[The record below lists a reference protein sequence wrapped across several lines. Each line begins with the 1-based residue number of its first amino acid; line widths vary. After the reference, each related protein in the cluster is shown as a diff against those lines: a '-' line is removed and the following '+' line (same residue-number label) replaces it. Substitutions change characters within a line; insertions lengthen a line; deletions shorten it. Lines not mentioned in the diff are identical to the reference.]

1 MSENSGESIEK
12 SIGPRGHPLDG
23 RQEGEPWRLE
33 DGNDPVS
40 APRADC
46 NPQGNERDETLD
58 VVDSD
63 GGDASVRV
71 ADILDRFSEGTRI
84 SLKERVR
91 KDYKRA
97 FRRFASEV
105 GLEAYNRRQ
114 LGGPRGKKLVL
125 QHLEDIPRP
134 SHRWVLQAIK
144 HVWIYG
150 VNLPWPITKRDVG
163 RLPKSQRGRS
173 PPDAD
178 VRPWADAVGNETD
191 PYLRLLVL
199 LELQFGL
206 RPSHVAHLKW
216 RNIEYDGSGRP
227 CAIAAS
233 GRDEDF
239 KTDSDVRAWLPPDV
253 VEAVVT
259 WKAAS
264 SDTTPERPILPRK
277 GTTARLELD
286 PTRMHDRDSFAAL
299 LEAFGRKWG
308 LKHLSPKTFRHWV
321 ASKLREAGLSY
332 QASAYWQGHDPT
344 GSGYMRDWYDNRPED
359 IFAEQSAK
367 LPRGPVGMLEASDVS
382 VKEGLPTAML
392 EAVKEYRDGKL
403 SDFELIARLTTIR
416 RKTPDV
422 VLTP

>member
-1 MSENSGESIEK
+1 MPPDERRSSETFMLPAALPPI
-12 SIGPRGHPLDG
+12 G

-46 NPQGNERDETLD
+46 NPQGNERDETQD
-58 VVDSD
+58 IDD
-63 GGDASVRV
+63 PEGGDASVRI

-84 SLKERVR
+84 SLKEGVR
-91 KDYKRA
+91 QDYKRA
-97 FRRFASEV
+97 FRRFASDV
-105 GLEAYNRRQ
+105 GLERFNRRQ
-114 LGGPRGKKLVL
+114 LAGPRGKKLVL
-125 QHLEDIPRP
+125 QHLEGIPRP
-134 SHRWVLQAIK
+134 SHRWTLQAIK

-150 VNLPWPITKRDVG
+150 VDVPWPITKRDVG

-178 VRPWADAVGNETD
+178 IRPWADAAGYEKD
-191 PYLRLLVL
+191 PYLKLMVL
-199 LELQFGL
+199 FLLQFGL
-206 RPSHVAHLKW
+206 RPSHVSHLKW
-216 RNIEYDGSGRP
+216 RNIEYDSSGRP

-264 SDTTPERPILPRK
+264 ADTTPERPILPRK
-277 GTTARLELD
+277 GTTARRSRHEV
-286 PTRMHDRDSFAAL
+286 HDRDSFSDL
-299 LEAFGRKWG
+299 LKAFERKWG
-308 LKHLSPKTFRHWV
+308 LKHLSPKSFRHWV

-359 IFAEQSAK
+359 IFAEQSVK
-367 LPRGPVGMLEASDVS
+367 LPRGPVGMLGASDVS
-382 VKEGLPTAML
+382 VSEGLPTAML
-392 EAVKEYRDGKL
+392 EAVREYRDGKL

-422 VLTP
+422 VVTS